1 MHVLGT
7 MRSTESNMAFAWQLI
22 FNVEILLLLF
32 FRSQREANFQLHT
45 EVWRFFMKYYF
56 ALDCYNYTRWLS
68 VYLFDCKAL
77 KFTAPGIFIA
87 FMDGCFLFQKMST
100 EFWRIPLDQVHEQ
113 NNTYIRGVAGE
124 THLVNHTDE
133 AGLIRWELCS
143 NELAMMIQEFENN
156 YRKHHEDTSFQ
167 KRFLEDAAK
176 LYSNFTRNPFE
187 LSDLTRI
194 DDTSLRFDPRTLAD
208 TKLLKS
214 NGEQQFNVLG

>member
-1 MHVLGT
+1 MRVLGT
-7 MRSTESNMAFAWQLI
+7 MRSTESNMAFVWQLI

-56 ALDCYNYTRWLS
+56 VLDCYNYTRWLS

-77 KFTAPGIFIA
+77 KFTAPGVFIA
-87 FMDGCFLFQKMST
+87 FMDGCFLFQKTST
-100 EFWRIPLDQVHEQ
+100 EFSRIPLDQVHEQ
-113 NNTYIRGVAGE
+113 NNAYIRGVAGE

-156 YRKHHEDTSFQ
+156 YMMEMMMMKKITMP
-167 KRFLEDAAK
+167 LE
-176 LYSNFTRNPFE
+176 N
-187 LSDLTRI
+187 I
-194 DDTSLRFDPRTLAD
+194 
-208 TKLLKS
+208 TKTHYHSKSVFWKMLQNCIAILPAILLNS
-214 NGEQQFNVLG
+214 VS